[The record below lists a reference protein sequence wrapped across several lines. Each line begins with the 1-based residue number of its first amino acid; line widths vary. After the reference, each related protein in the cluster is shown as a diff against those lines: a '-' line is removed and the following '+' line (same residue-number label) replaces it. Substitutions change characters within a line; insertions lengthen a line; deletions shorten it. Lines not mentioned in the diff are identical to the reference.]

1 MKKLSLLFLVAA
13 LSISAFSAEKADAK
27 AGASVTESKKVHMA
41 NIDAITSASIVPA
54 AIIKGFTDSKAKK
67 ALFVIGDPRHNSVT
81 FDMAYTAMKFFEE
94 NGIEVTLRDLYAM
107 KWNPVLSFDEFYY
120 QKDGIG
126 TPTQDVAEEQKLV
139 TQADYIIFVYPNWHD
154 SATSIVKGYQERV
167 FAKEF
172 AYTADNNGLR
182 GLLKG
187 KGLFT
192 MMNCG
197 FLGGGRGFIG
207 NGVGISDE
215 KWDSYMKAYKVFD
228 DDLADWWGMDNY
240 GRFMNDRYPK
250 NLSENYPKEIEKLR
264 NDLKA
269 SLQKTFIDKK

>member
-27 AGASVTESKKVHMA
+27 AGASVTESKKVDMA

-54 AIIKGFTDSKAKK
+54 AIVKEYIPKGFTGSKAKK
-67 ALFVIGDPRHNSVT
+67 ALFIIGDPRHNSVT

-197 FLGGGRGFIG
+197 FLGGGREALNAPNIILPSIIACGL
-207 NGVGISDE
+207 NHVTTQ
-215 KWDSYMKAYKVFD
+215 AVVT
-228 DDLADWWGMDNY
+228 
-240 GRFMNDRYPK
+240 
-250 NLSENYPKEIEKLR
+250 
-264 NDLKA
+264 
-269 SLQKTFIDKK
+269 TFIKGIFTSVEFLREPFAFTRPIPI